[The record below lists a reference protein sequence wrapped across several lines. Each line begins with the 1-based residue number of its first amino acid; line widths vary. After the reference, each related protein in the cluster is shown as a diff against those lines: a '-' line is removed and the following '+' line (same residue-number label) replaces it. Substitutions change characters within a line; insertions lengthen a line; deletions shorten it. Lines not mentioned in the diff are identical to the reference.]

1 MSKKYNINK
10 RKILGKTR
18 SQETVAARQI
28 VMFLTRSL
36 TNLSL
41 KNIGRELGGRDHST
55 VIHSCNLVDKKI
67 KENSSFR
74 KKMEKNI
81 EELKKTGL

>member
-1 MSKKYNINK
+1 M
-10 RKILGKTR
+10 GKTR

-55 VIHSCNLVDKKI
+55 VLHACRVIEKRSKQDVRISNLVGGLK
-67 KENSSFR
+67 S
-74 KKMEKNI
+74 
-81 EELKKTGL
+81 ELTFAKS